1 MRMKADHFAK
11 VRGMIKDLI
20 DKLSASAQ
28 EEENQKNWCDDE
40 MEKATNKRDE
50 AIGNVETDLAA
61 ITETKAKID
70 ELVEEVNELEV
81 EIAALYKN
89 VNEATTLRKAESA
102 ENSKTLKNAKI
113 GLSAIKAATAVLK
126 DFYDKAFLQTNKQP
140 VADSDGQTIGDMAPK
155 VASEDYKGKQ
165 DAASGILG
173 MMAVIQSDFE
183 GTISATTSE
192 EKEAKTEHD
201 KYVSDS
207 ETSLTEKKGLSKTK
221 KGEIKGFE
229 SDLVEYKDDLKDH
242 AGLKGDALD
251 ELAKLK
257 PPCVE
262 TGASHEEKVKRREQ
276 EIESLKD
283 AYKIFAE
290 MTLLQHKHSNRRHH

>member
-1 MRMKADHFAK
+1 
-11 VRGMIKDLI
+11 MIKDLI
-20 DKLSASAQ
+20 AKLEASAA
-28 EEENQKNWCDDE
+28 EEESQKAWCDDE
-40 MEKATNKRDE
+40 MEKATAKRDE

-70 ELVEEVNELEV
+70 EAVEVVNEAEV

-89 VNEATTLRKAESA
+89 MNEATTLRKAESA
-102 ENSKTLKNAKI
+102 ENAKTLKNAKI

-126 DFYDKAFLQTNKQP
+126 DFYDKAGLIQTSQP
-140 VADSDGQTIGDMAPK
+140 VADSDGKTIGDMAPK
-155 VASEDYKGKQ
+155 VAEGDYAGKQ

-183 GTISATTSE
+183 GTIEATEAE
-192 EKEAKTEHD
+192 EKYAKKEHD
-201 KYVSDS
+201 TFVKDS
-207 ETSLTEKKGLSKTK
+207 EDSIKEKKDLSKTTNAD
-221 KGEIKGFE
+221 IKDLE
-229 SDLVEYKDDLKDH
+229 SSLVEFKDDLKDH
-242 AGLKGDALD
+242 AGLKGDALE

-290 MTLLQHKHSNRRHH
+290 MTSLMQHKHANRRHH